1 MTNPDLE
8 RAAREAARTQPK
20 REVFPF
26 EYAGERYW
34 LKRAR
39 STGSNLLHHAAWQL
53 SRLPLLTPVRRQ
65 SPHAALRHE
74 SRKLR
79 RLREKGINV
88 PEVFLVTDDFFVME
102 DTGMGFPSAIR
113 EGILENSSRSLA
125 LLFRQ
130 LGHLHRSGEYH
141 GGSQIRNFTF
151 REGRVSLIDFEE
163 NFAENIPLETLQF
176 RDLFLLLFSLAKDR
190 YPVDYAAMTDLYTE
204 TSGNTWA
211 RDRLRQF
218 AEKTAPLGRIITLP
232 PLWKLLDKDTKA
244 TYRLIGELKRL

>member
-102 DTGMGFPSAIR
+102 DTGQSFRSAIR
-113 EGILENSSRSLA
+113 KGILESSEQTYA
-125 LLFRQ
+125 LLFRH
-130 LGHLHRSGEYH
+130 LGLLHRSGEYH
-141 GGSQIRNFTF
+141 GGSQIRNFTY

-163 NFAENIPLETLQF
+163 NFSETIPLETLQF

-190 YPVDYAAMTDLYTE
+190 HPLDYAAMTELYSD
-204 TSGNTWA
+204 TSGNAWA
-211 RDRLRQF
+211 RERLRQF
-218 AEKTAPLGRIITLP
+218 ADKAAPIEKIIAFP
-232 PLWKLLDKDTKA
+232 PLWRLLDKDTKA
-244 TYRLIGELKRL
+244 LYRLIGELKRL